1 MINLKRCEETL
12 SAKQFYW
19 EDELINNI
27 LYRISQ
33 LKFIIYWELNFEDSA
48 CPSKS
53 HMLNEYI
60 IPFLRCFIN

>member
-1 MINLKRCEETL
+1 MPYRLHFYVELVKEMINLKQCEETL

-33 LKFIIYWELNFEDSA
+33 LKFIIY
-48 CPSKS
+48 
-53 HMLNEYI
+53 
-60 IPFLRCFIN
+60 